1 MDSSQVLS
9 ILIFIICIAIIASN
23 ELLINYERVLK
34 KEHIVLP
41 YIFQLLKAGEL
52 KEYTFT
58 PLEMKKYSS
67 IMVREA
73 TRKNIF
79 FHDLAIKRGGGGKE
93 MAIKGKILFLVTFFP
108 AIKRRTFFCDFPNF
122 VYYEIV

>member
-41 YIFQLLKAGEL
+41 YLFQLLKAGEL

-79 FHDLAIKRGGGGKE
+79 FHDLAIKRGGE
-93 MAIKGKILFLVTFFP
+93 V
-108 AIKRRTFFCDFPNF
+108 KRWPLRERYFFC
-122 VYYEIV
+122 